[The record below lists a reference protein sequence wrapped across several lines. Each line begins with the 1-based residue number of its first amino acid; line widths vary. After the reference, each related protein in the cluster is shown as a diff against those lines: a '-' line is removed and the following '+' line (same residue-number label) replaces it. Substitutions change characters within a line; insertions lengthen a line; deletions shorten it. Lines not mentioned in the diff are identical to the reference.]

1 MGDVLLNLLSDKIA
15 ITYGSLNMKPPF
27 DASWSRYTK
36 VNEYAFIDDDELLCI
51 SIGPNL
57 FLNCKVIVFLDPET
71 GEDVEVLPYRD
82 MTEEEFFQNTTVY
95 DFGACDYDDIKFTQR
110 HIDALQ
116 HMSVKYLVKVREEMQ
131 KMTDDMY
138 KTLANEISREID
150 RELMEKI
157 TGLDWNPAEIE
168 IQQAPTPT
176 TLASKPMFNAHEA
189 SASIFSKSVCAH
201 VWGKGRI

>member
-1 MGDVLLNLLSDKIA
+1 MNLLSDKIA
-15 ITYGSLNMKPPF
+15 ITYGDLNGKPRF
-27 DASWSRYTK
+27 DAAWNRYTT
-36 VNEYAFIDDDELLCI
+36 VNDYAFIDDEELLCI

-71 GEDVEVLPYRD
+71 GEDIEVLPYRD

-116 HMSVKYLVKVREEMQ
+116 SMSGKYLLKVREQMQ

-138 KTLANEISREID
+138 QTLANEISREID
-150 RELMEKI
+150 KEIMEKLN
-157 TGLDWNPAEIE
+157 GLDWQPAEIS
-168 IQQAPTPT
+168 IPQSPTPT
-176 TLASKPMFNAHEA
+176 TLASKPMFNAQEA
-189 SASIFSKSVCAH
+189 AASIFSKSAATP